1 MYSKIYFSVGMY
13 KYTPFLQIFLAL
25 CNGAALLTVSRQV
38 KRSPRDLAT
47 VLFDRN
53 HSTVLQ
59 ITPSLFYRFPEEEMK
74 SRLLGGRSRV
84 RILAFGG
91 EKFPPLQLLAKYKTT
106 TVCCDL
112 L

>member
-1 MYSKIYFSVGMY
+1 MK
-13 KYTPFLQIFLAL
+13 Q
-25 CNGAALLTVSRQV
+25 
-38 KRSPRDLAT
+38 SPRDLVT

-53 HSTVLQ
+53 DATVLQ

-74 SRLLGGRSRV
+74 SRLLGVRSRV

-91 EKFPPLQLLAKYKTT
+91 EKSPPLHLLAKFKST

-112 L
+112 F